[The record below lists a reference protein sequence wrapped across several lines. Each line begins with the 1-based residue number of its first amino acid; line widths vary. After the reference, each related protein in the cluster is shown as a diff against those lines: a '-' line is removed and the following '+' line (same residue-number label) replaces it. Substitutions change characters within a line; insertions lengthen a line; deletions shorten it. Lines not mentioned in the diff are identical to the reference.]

1 AATISRVGSCRT
13 PWRWTSPWESGA
25 AGGLH
30 GPHCRLHCRP
40 DGHWAGP
47 TLFDNVTTDMEI
59 YTTEIFG
66 PALCVIHVDTL
77 DEAIEL
83 INANPYGNGTS
94 IFTRSGSA
102 ARKYEYETEC
112 GQVGINM
119 PTPVPPPYFS
129 FTGSKGS
136 FYGDLHAYGKQAVRF
151 YTETKTVMS
160 RWPSDDVVDEM
171 NTTIHMQK

>member
-1 AATISRVGSCRT
+1 GAPGDDSAGFGPLINRKSFDRVRGIIGRAA
-13 PWRWTSPWESGA
+13 EAGA
-25 AGGLH
+25 DVVLDGTNCQVEGH
-30 GPHCRLHCRP
+30 P
-40 DGHWAGP
+40 DGNWVGP

-136 FYGDLHAYGKQAVRF
+136 
-151 YTETKTVMS
+151 
-160 RWPSDDVVDEM
+160 
-171 NTTIHMQK
+171 